1 MWDENNFCLINIIEG
16 LSEASAMAHIQKLGM
31 MNMVREERE
40 KLTAV
45 AKELFSL
52 LDTIEKLDNQ
62 DNAKYIEIREK
73 TLDLLKLLANIAGFC
88 DNASQDRI
96 RKVAELATASID
108 DVADLHS
115 LRKVCTIAVGLQVD
129 FNKSPFMI
137 AEFDL
142 DVLANEFR
150 NMFRK

>member
-1 MWDENNFCLINIIEG
+1 
-16 LSEASAMAHIQKLGM
+16 MAHIQKLGM

-45 AKELFSL
+45 SKELFVL
-52 LDTIEKLDNQ
+52 LDTIEKLGNQ
-62 DNAKYIEIREK
+62 DNVKYIEIRKK

-96 RKVAELATASID
+96 RKVAEIATASID
-108 DVADLHS
+108 EVADFHS
-115 LRKVCTIAVGLQVD
+115 LRRVCSIAVGLQVD
-129 FNKSPFMI
+129 FNKSPFVI

-142 DVLANEFR
+142 DVLTDEFSD
-150 NMFRK
+150 MLKK